1 MTQITALLIIVVCL
15 IVGTGCANRL
25 SERTDVAADEESR
38 LLQTNDTHTDNGM
51 VTIYT
56 QPAAHPHSRINK
68 KRAIDSFLRSDP
80 ARTKQ
85 LEKLAEE
92 YSKRASN
99 PPPEDKLRNSLLSI
113 PELSHSVNSAIA
125 AAKIIRGHHRRL
137 DISMEDAILMYLTQ
151 DCNWDAENAR
161 SILERIEY

>member
-1 MTQITALLIIVVCL
+1 MARIAALLIMVCL
-15 IVGTGCANRL
+15 IIGTGCANRL
-25 SERTDVAADEESR
+25 SDRADAAEDEERR
-38 LLQTNDTHTDNGM
+38 LLQANETDTDNAA

-56 QPAAHPHSRINK
+56 NPATHPHSRINK
-68 KRAIDSFLRSDP
+68 NRAIDSFLRSDP
-80 ARTKQ
+80 SRTKQ

-99 PPPEDKLRNSLLSI
+99 PPPEDKLRNSLIAI
-113 PELSHSVNSAIA
+113 PELRHSVNSAIT
-125 AAKIIRGHHRRL
+125 AAKLIRGHHRRL

-151 DCNWDAENAR
+151 DCNWDSDNAR